1 METQKAQ
8 VLADLK
14 TGNPITPLDA
24 LQKYGCFRLASRIH
38 DLRNEGWPIEMEMV
52 RDDRN
57 FSYAKY
63 YLKADRST
71 WPC

>member
-1 METQKAQ
+1 METQKTQ

-14 TGNPITPLDA
+14 AGNPITPLDA

-38 DLRNEGWPIEMEMV
+38 DLRKEGWPIEMEMV
-52 RDDRN
+52 HDDRN
-57 FSYAKY
+57 LSYAKY
-63 YLKADRST
+63 YLKADRSA